1 MESLRLGTTG
11 SDSLGKLWKIKAIRA
26 KLLLESQARTGFMG
40 SKQLGFGDYEQATAK
55 RRTRRERFL
64 DEMEKLV
71 PA

>member
-1 MESLRLGTTG
+1 
-11 SDSLGKLWKIKAIRA
+11 
-26 KLLLESQARTGFMG
+26 MG
-40 SKQLGFGDYEQATAK
+40 SKQLGFADYKQATAQ